1 MRIGVLGGTF
11 DPPHAGHL
19 ALARA
24 ALVQLELDE
33 VLFIPANRN
42 PKKSVKSETPAKHR
56 FAMVQKLLES
66 ETLMAS
72 SDMEITRGGP
82 SYAVDTLTELQMVKP
97 GEYWFLMGADAL
109 RGLVDWKSPARL
121 MRMCRLGVA
130 IRPPLIV
137 SDVMIKLPE
146 EYKGHV
152 DVLSMPAQNISSSE
166 LRNKLHNGQSVDT
179 WISPEVQRYIQTHKL
194 YRNV

>member
-1 MRIGVLGGTF
+1 
-11 DPPHAGHL
+11 
-19 ALARA
+19 
-24 ALVQLELDE
+24 
-33 VLFIPANRN
+33 
-42 PKKSVKSETPAKHR
+42 
-56 FAMVQKLLES
+56 
-66 ETLMAS
+66 
-72 SDMEITRGGP
+72 
-82 SYAVDTLTELQMVKP
+82 
-97 GEYWFLMGADAL
+97 MGADAL